1 MVSVAAELTG
11 FNLNGI
17 LDKVSFL
24 RGCFIP
30 WQETRLLSQSD
41 DRSGLPE
48 RGRGSR
54 VCRGCKVQRGVQ
66 GQGPAVFLWSPSE
79 AFRGH
84 APWRTQGG
92 HPCERSSP
100 LPQLPVSTFLTLA
113 LLGVQHK
120 TTSVAMLKQKE
131 DATLPFCSWRYFKS
145 SRPKATHQEAHSLT
159 CLTSAAG
166 RRFYGHWWPDRRCEP
181 FGSFQT
187 RLSLQGRGVECQ
199 ADELDRVSITVPGY
213 SE

>member
-48 RGRGSR
+48 TGRGSR

-84 APWRTQGG
+84 
-92 HPCERSSP
+92 
-100 LPQLPVSTFLTLA
+100 
-113 LLGVQHK
+113 
-120 TTSVAMLKQKE
+120 
-131 DATLPFCSWRYFKS
+131 
-145 SRPKATHQEAHSLT
+145 
-159 CLTSAAG
+159 
-166 RRFYGHWWPDRRCEP
+166 
-181 FGSFQT
+181 
-187 RLSLQGRGVECQ
+187 
-199 ADELDRVSITVPGY
+199 VP
-213 SE
+213 